1 MGAKSTEAAIGFS
14 HLQQKSGFVLLSEQ
28 ESRAAARYM
37 TLVDKNGIIQV
48 VPRPKVPNASFL
60 PFKLIAFFVVF
71 ITLFKALALLSV
83 GVNAYEE
90 ERLALSEG
98 NVFEQAGAFVLWIDP
113 ATEAISSYLAPYL
126 K

>member
-1 MGAKSTEAAIGFS
+1 MGFS
-14 HLQQKSGFVLLSEQ
+14 HLQQKTGFVLLSEQ
-28 ESRAAARYM
+28 ESWATARYM

-48 VPRPKVPNASFL
+48 VPRPKERKASFL

-71 ITLFKALALLSV
+71 IMLLKALALLSV

-113 ATEAISSYLAPYL
+113 ATEAISSYLRPYL

>member
-1 MGAKSTEAAIGFS
+1 
-14 HLQQKSGFVLLSEQ
+14 LSEQ
-28 ESRAAARYM
+28 ESRATARYM

-48 VPRPKVPNASFL
+48 VPRPKERNASFL

-71 ITLFKALALLSV
+71 IMLLKALALLSV
-83 GVNAYEE
+83 GINAYEE

-113 ATEAISSYLAPYL
+113 ATEAISSYLRPYL